1 MKRITIK
8 HNSRYLGFAALV
20 ATMVI
25 TFGFSTVRGGL
36 LFSDSFEY
44 PVGPLAGQG
53 PPAGAPPGQTGWSL
67 VSGIPQ
73 VLSQGLHFSRVLS
86 AGEGAGFRHEPVDNT
101 VAANLTPVHSGVVW
115 IGFLFQQ
122 VGGPTPVFGF
132 AVLNLSA
139 EDGQPPTGYGV
150 LFVSNRFGIDNDTGD
165 KG

>member
-1 MKRITIK
+1 
-8 HNSRYLGFAALV
+8 
-20 ATMVI
+20 
-25 TFGFSTVRGGL
+25 
-36 LFSDSFEY
+36 
-44 PVGPLAGQG
+44 
-53 PPAGAPPGQTGWSL
+53 
-67 VSGIPQ
+67 
-73 VLSQGLHFSRVLS
+73 
-86 AGEGAGFRHEPVDNT
+86 
-101 VAANLTPVHSGVVW
+101 VW